1 MLDASDTRRNFIFF
15 FGTALGITVPALPLA
30 AAEPSPAGRWKTID
44 DKTRQARG
52 IMRLYEEGGAIFG
65 KIEESFDPKD
75 ATDVCDKC
83 TDDRKNKPI
92 IGLLILKNMRR
103 QTPTEYG
110 GGEILDPDTGSI
122 YRCKITVGDGG
133 KKLTV
138 RGFVGISML
147 GRSQVWLRD
156 E

>member
-1 MLDASDTRRNFIFF
+1 MPVL
-15 FGTALGITVPALPLA
+15 
-30 AAEPSPAGRWKTID
+30 AAEPSLAGRWRTID
-44 DKTRQARG
+44 DKTRHARG
-52 IMRLYEEGGAIFG
+52 IVRLYEEGGAVFG
-65 KIEESFDPKD
+65 KIEVSYDPKD
-75 ATDVCDKC
+75 ANDFCNKC

-92 IGLLILKNMRR
+92 IGLVILRNMRR
-103 QTPTEYG
+103 QSPTEYG
-110 GGEILDPDTGSI
+110 AGEILDPDTGFV

-138 RGFVGISML
+138 RGFLGISLL